1 MPIKL
6 IKAIPAAPPQMA
18 YATLISMVL
27 SACAKKK
34 KHAI

>member
-6 IKAIPAAPPQMA
+6 IKAIPAAPEMA

-34 KHAI
+34 KHVI